1 MGAGTGPGPRGRNER
16 LGEEKG
22 GDRRDSIRLPILGD
36 LRGEVMVFQPM
47 GITEIGRG
55 GVQVE
60 TTFPLHLDS
69 VHDLRLE
76 LGNHTLV
83 VKGRVTHCSIV
94 DVEQELVRYRSGI
107 QFVDPPERASAVI
120 AAFLDSVTSRR
131 GVTT

>member
-1 MGAGTGPGPRGRNER
+1 
-16 LGEEKG
+16 
-22 GDRRDSIRLPILGD
+22 
-36 LRGEVMVFQPM
+36 MVFQPM

-69 VHDLRLE
+69 IHDLRLE
-76 LGNHTLV
+76 LGTRTLV

-107 QFVDPPERASAVI
+107 QFVDLPERATAVI
-120 AAFLDSVTSRR
+120 TAFLDSVTSSRDSA
-131 GVTT
+131 T

>member
-1 MGAGTGPGPRGRNER
+1 
-16 LGEEKG
+16 
-22 GDRRDSIRLPILGD
+22 
-36 LRGEVMVFQPM
+36 MVFQPM

-69 VHDLRLE
+69 IHDLRLE
-76 LGNHTLV
+76 LGTRTLV

-107 QFVDPPERASAVI
+107 QFVDLPERAAAVI
-120 AAFLDSVTSRR
+120 TAFLDSVTSSRDSA
-131 GVTT
+131 T